1 MIKSDFVLP
10 TRVEKDTEKLTD
22 SYGEFTIQPL
32 ERGFGQTLGS
42 AIRRVLLS
50 SLEGAAV
57 WGVQVEEVLHEFSV
71 LPGAVEDMSE
81 IVMNLKQLVLAMD
94 RDAAPQVMRLSLN
107 RRGAITAG
115 DIVEQSAIRILN
127 PDLHLFTMDEPKR
140 LELEIYVK
148 RGRGFVPADQHE
160 SELRKRIGFIAV
172 DSLFNPVIR
181 CNFVVENTR
190 VGQRTDYDRLTL
202 HVTTNGTINPEDA
215 VAQAATILSD
225 HFNYFKSFEEPR
237 EEEEDDLE
245 EKHDRLKELFARSV
259 DELELSVRSGNCLK
273 ASNIR
278 TLGDLVMRSESDM
291 LKFRNFG
298 KKSLNEIS
306 EILRRHGLHFGMS
319 VRENDDGEYEL
330 LDKEELK
337 RMGEPR
343 FPEEIEGKYP
353 KIEVGWGDDDDE
365 VEGEVEEVA
374 EAQGDGGGG
383 DGDEGDGDEGD
394 EDEGDEDEDEDDE
407 DLEIGEAEEE

>member
-1 MIKSDFVLP
+1 MIRGDFVLP
-10 TRVEKDTEKLTD
+10 TRVEKDTEKMTG

-57 WGVQVEEVLHEFSV
+57 WGVELEEVLHEFSV
-71 LPGAVEDMSE
+71 LPGAVEDMAE
-81 IVMNLKQLVLAMD
+81 VVMNLKRLVLSMD
-94 RDAAPQVMRLSLN
+94 KDAGPQTLRVSLN
-107 RRGAITAG
+107 KRGAVTAR
-115 DIVEQSAIRILN
+115 DVEEHGALRILN

-140 LELEIYVK
+140 LEMEIYVK

-172 DSLFNPVIR
+172 DSLFNPVVK

-202 HVTTNGTINPEDA
+202 QVTTNGTINPEDA
-215 VAQAATILSD
+215 VAQAANILRT
-225 HFNYFKSFEEPR
+225 HFDYFLSFEEPR
-237 EEEEDDLE
+237 EEEENDLE
-245 EKHDRLKELFARSV
+245 EKHDRLKELFGRSV

-278 TLGDLVMRSESDM
+278 TLGDLVMRSEADM

-306 EILRRHGLHFGMS
+306 EILRRHGLNFGMN
-319 VRENDDGEYEL
+319 VKETDEGGYEL
-330 LDKEELK
+330 VDKEELK
-337 RMGEPR
+337 RLGEPR
-343 FPEEIEGKYP
+343 FPEEIEGEYP
-353 KIEVGWGDDDDE
+353 KVDL
-365 VEGEVEEVA
+365 
-374 EAQGDGGGG
+374 
-383 DGDEGDGDEGD
+383 
-394 EDEGDEDEDEDDE
+394 GDEDEDEDVDE
-407 DLEIGEAEEE
+407 DEDKAADEDEDKAADEPADETGEEGEE

>member
-1 MIKSDFVLP
+1 MLRGDFVLP
-10 TRVEKDTEKLTD
+10 TRVEKDPEKLTG

-32 ERGFGQTLGS
+32 ERGFGQTLGN

-57 WGVQVEEVLHEFSV
+57 WGVQLEEVLHEFSA
-71 LPGAVEDMSE
+71 LPGAVEDMAE
-81 IVMNLKQLVLAMD
+81 VIMNLKRLVISMD
-94 RDAAPQVMRLSLN
+94 RDAGPQVLKLSLN
-107 RRGAITAG
+107 KRGPVTADEIG
-115 DIVEQSAIRILN
+115 ELGAVRILN
-127 PDLHLFTMDEPKR
+127 RELHLLTMDEPKR
-140 LELEIYVK
+140 LEMDIYVK

-172 DSLFNPVIR
+172 DSPFNPVTR

-202 HVTTNGTINPEDA
+202 QLATNGTINPEDA
-215 VAQAATILSD
+215 VAQAATILRT
-225 HFNYFKSFEEPR
+225 HFDYFLSFEEPR

-278 TLGDLVMRSESDM
+278 TLGDLVMRSEAEM

-298 KKSLNEIS
+298 KKSLNEIAD
-306 EILRRHGLHFGMS
+306 ILQRHGLHFGMS
-319 VRENDDGEYEL
+319 VKENEEGEYEL
-330 LDKEELK
+330 MDKEELK
-337 RMGEPR
+337 RLGEPR
-343 FPEEIEGKYP
+343 FPEET
-353 KIEVGWGDDDDE
+353 
-365 VEGEVEEVA
+365 EGEYTRAVID
-374 EAQGDGGGG
+374 GDG
-383 DGDEGDGDEGD
+383 EG
-394 EDEGDEDEDEDDE
+394 EDEDDGE
-407 DLEIGEAEEE
+407 DEKDDEDETEDETEGQTEGETELDEGAE

>member
-1 MIKSDFVLP
+1 MIKNDFVLP
-10 TRVEKDTEKLTD
+10 SRVEKDTEKLTG

-81 IVMNLKQLVLAMD
+81 IVMNLKRLVLATD
-94 RDAAPQVMRLSLN
+94 PDAGPTVLRLSLD
-107 RRGAITAG
+107 RRGSISAG
-115 DIVEQSAIRILN
+115 DIDEQGGVRVLN
-127 PDLHLFTMDEPKR
+127 PDLHLITMDEAKR
-140 LELEIYVK
+140 LEMEIHVK

-160 SELRKRIGFIAV
+160 SEMRKRIGFVAV
-172 DSLFNPVIR
+172 DSLFNPVVR

-202 HVTTNGTINPEDA
+202 QVTTNGTINPEEA
-215 VAQAATILSD
+215 VAQAATIMRT
-225 HFNYFKSFEEPR
+225 HFEYFLSFEEPR

-245 EKHDRLKELFARSV
+245 EKHSRLKELFARSV

-278 TLGDLVMRSESDM
+278 TLGDLVMRSESEM

-306 EILRRHGLHFGMS
+306 EILQRHGLQFGMA
-319 VRENDDGEYEL
+319 VKENDEGYEL
-330 LDKEELK
+330 VDKEELK
-337 RMGEPR
+337 RLGETR
-343 FPEEIEGKYP
+343 FPEEIEGQYP
-353 KIEVGWGDDDDE
+353 KIDLGPDDE
-365 VEGEVEEVA
+365 
-374 EAQGDGGGG
+374 
-383 DGDEGDGDEGD
+383 
-394 EDEGDEDEDEDDE
+394 EDDVEDEDAAAA
-407 DLEIGEAEEE
+407 GEEE

>member
-1 MIKSDFVLP
+1 MTRSDFVLP
-10 TRVEKDTEKLTD
+10 TRVEKDTEKLTG

-32 ERGFGQTLGS
+32 ERGYGQTLGS

-50 SLEGAAV
+50 SLEGTAV
-57 WGVQVEEVLHEFSV
+57 WGVQIEEVLHEFAS
-71 LPGAVEDMSE
+71 LPGAVEDMAE
-81 IVMNLKQLVLAMD
+81 IVMNLKQLVLSMD
-94 RDAAPQVMRLSLN
+94 RDAQPQILKLSLN
-107 RRGAITAG
+107 KRGPISAA
-115 DIVEQSAIRILN
+115 DIDTLGTVKIHN
-127 PDLHLFTMDEPKR
+127 PELHLLTMDEPKR
-140 LELEIYVK
+140 LEMEIYVK

-172 DSLFNPVIR
+172 DSLFNPVVR

-202 HVTTNGTINPEDA
+202 QVTTNGTINPEEA
-215 VAQAATILSD
+215 VAQAANVLRT
-225 HFNYFKSFEEPR
+225 HFDYFLSFEEPR

-278 TLGDLVMRSESDM
+278 TLGDLVMRSETEM

-306 EILRRHGLHFGMS
+306 DILRRHGLHFGMS
-319 VRENDDGEYEL
+319 VRENDEGEYEL
-330 LDKEELK
+330 VDKEELK
-337 RMGEPR
+337 RIGEPR
-343 FPEEIEGKYP
+343 FPEPTEGLLARTA
-353 KIEVGWGDDDDE
+353 GN
-365 VEGEVEEVA
+365 
-374 EAQGDGGGG
+374 GG
-383 DGDEGDGDEGD
+383 DD
-394 EDEGDEDEDEDDE
+394 EDEGEDSDEDG
-407 DLEIGEAEEE
+407 GEE

>member
-1 MIKSDFVLP
+1 MAKTDFVLP
-10 TRVEKDTEKLTD
+10 SRVEKDTETLTD

-57 WGVQVEEVLHEFSV
+57 WGIQVEEVLHEFSV

-81 IVMNLKQLVLAMD
+81 IVMNLKRLVLSMD
-94 RDAAPQVMRLSLN
+94 RDAGPQVLKLSLN
-107 RRGAITAG
+107 RRGPITAA
-115 DIVEQSAIRILN
+115 DIAEQSAVRVLN
-127 PDLHLFTMDEPKR
+127 PDLHLITMDESKR
-140 LELEIYVK
+140 LEMEIYVK
-148 RGRGFVPADQHE
+148 RGRGFVPADQHDG
-160 SELRKRIGFIAV
+160 ELRKRIGFIAV
-172 DSLFNPVIR
+172 DSLFNPVVR

-202 HVTTNGTINPEDA
+202 YVTTNGTINPEDA

-278 TLGDLVMRSESDM
+278 TLGDLVMRSEADM

-319 VRENDDGEYEL
+319 VKESDDGEYEL
-330 LDKEELK
+330 LDKDELK

-353 KIEVGWGDDDDE
+353 KIDVGWGDDDEDGEEEKEEDE
-365 VEGEVEEVA
+365 VGEVEE
-374 EAQGDGGGG
+374 G
-383 DGDEGDGDEGD
+383 
-394 EDEGDEDEDEDDE
+394 EDDEDED
-407 DLEIGEAEEE
+407 GEEEELTANAGEE

>member
-1 MIKSDFVLP
+1 MIKGDFVLP
-10 TRVEKDTEKLTD
+10 TRVEKDTEKLTG

-32 ERGFGQTLGS
+32 ERGFGQTLGN

-57 WGVQVEEVLHEFSV
+57 WGVQIEGVLHEFSA
-71 LPGAVEDMSE
+71 LPGAVEDMAE
-81 IVMNLKQLVLAMD
+81 IIMNLKRLVLAMD
-94 RDAAPQVMRLSLN
+94 RDAGPQVLTLALD

-115 DIVEQSAIRILN
+115 HIDGQGAVRVLN
-127 PDLHLFTMDEPKR
+127 PELHLVTMDEPKR
-140 LELEIYVK
+140 LEMEIHVK

-160 SELRKRIGFIAV
+160 SEMRKRIGFIAV
-172 DSLFNPVIR
+172 DSLFNPVVR

-202 HVTTNGTINPEDA
+202 YVTTNGTINPEEA
-215 VAQAATILSD
+215 VADAANILRT
-225 HFNYFKSFEEPR
+225 HFDYFLSFEEPR

-278 TLGDLVMRSESDM
+278 TLGDLVMRSEAEM

-306 EILRRHGLHFGMS
+306 EILHRHGLHFGMS
-319 VRENDDGEYEL
+319 VRENDEGEYEL

-337 RMGEPR
+337 RLGEPR
-343 FPEEIEGKYP
+343 LPE
-353 KIEVGWGDDDDE
+353 E
-365 VEGEVEEVA
+365 VEGQYPRIEL
-374 EAQGDGGGG
+374 GP
-383 DGDEGDGDEGD
+383 
-394 EDEGDEDEDEDDE
+394 EDEDEYEDE
-407 DLEIGEAEEE
+407 TETDEE

>member
-1 MIKSDFVLP
+1 MVKTDFVLP
-10 TRVEKDTEKLTD
+10 TRVEKDTEKLTE

-32 ERGFGQTLGS
+32 ERGFGQTLGN

-57 WGVQVEEVLHEFSV
+57 WGVQVEEVLHEFSNV
-71 LPGAVEDMSE
+71 PGAVEDMSE
-81 IVMNLKQLVLAMD
+81 VVMNLKRVVLQMD
-94 RDAAPQVMRLSLN
+94 ADAQPHVLRLSLD
-107 RRGAITAG
+107 RRGPITAANIEG
-115 DIVEQSAIRILN
+115 QGPVRILN
-127 PDLHLFTMDEPKR
+127 PDQHLITMDEPKR
-140 LELEIYVK
+140 LVMEIFVK
-148 RGRGFVPADQHE
+148 SGRGFVPADQQE

-172 DSLFNPVIR
+172 DSLYNPVVK

-202 HVTTNGTINPEDA
+202 QVTTNGTINPEEA
-215 VAQAATILSD
+215 VAQAAAILRT
-225 HFNYFKSFEEPR
+225 HFDYFLSFEAPR

-278 TLGDLVMRSESDM
+278 TLGDLVMRSEAEM

-306 EILRRHGLHFGMS
+306 EILRRHGLHFGMA
-319 VRENDDGEYEL
+319 VRENDEGEYEL
-330 LDKEELK
+330 SDKEELK
-337 RMGEPR
+337 RLGEPR
-343 FPEEIEGKYP
+343 FPEEIEGQYP
-353 KIEVGWGDDDDE
+353 KIDLGP
-365 VEGEVEEVA
+365 
-374 EAQGDGGGG
+374 
-383 DGDEGDGDEGD
+383 
-394 EDEGDEDEDEDDE
+394 DEDDE
-407 DLEIGEAEEE
+407 DEELEGEDE

>member
-1 MIKSDFVLP
+1 MTRSDFVLP
-10 TRVEKDTEKLTD
+10 TRVEKDTEKLTG

-50 SLEGAAV
+50 SLEGTAV
-57 WGVQVEEVLHEFSV
+57 WGVQVEEVLHEFAS
-71 LPGAVEDMSE
+71 LPGAVEDMAE
-81 IVMNLKQLVLAMD
+81 IVMNLKGLVLSMD
-94 RDAAPQVMRLSLN
+94 RDAQPQVLKLSLN
-107 RRGAITAG
+107 KRGPVTAG
-115 DIVEQSAIRILN
+115 DIDTLGTVKIHN
-127 PDLHLFTMDEPKR
+127 PDLHLLTMDEPKR
-140 LELEIYVK
+140 LEMDIYVK

-172 DSLFNPVIR
+172 DSLFNPVVR
-181 CNFVVENTR
+181 CNFIVENTR

-202 HVTTNGTINPEDA
+202 QVTTNGTINPEEA
-215 VAQAATILSD
+215 VAQASNILRT
-225 HFNYFKSFEEPR
+225 HFDYFLSFEEPR

-278 TLGDLVMRSESDM
+278 TLGDLVMRSEAEM

-306 EILRRHGLHFGMS
+306 DILRRHGLHFGMS
-319 VRENDDGEYEL
+319 VRENEEGEYEL
-330 LDKEELK
+330 VDKEELK
-337 RMGEPR
+337 RLGEPR
-343 FPEEIEGKYP
+343 LPEQTEGFA
-353 KIEVGWGDDDDE
+353 VTAGNGGDDEDGEDE
-365 VEGEVEEVA
+365 Y
-374 EAQGDGGGG
+374 
-383 DGDEGDGDEGD
+383 D
-394 EDEGDEDEDEDDE
+394 EDES
-407 DLEIGEAEEE
+407 EE